1 MPGMSK
7 AGNQYAVGRK
17 GAKSLLTQS
26 AKSSMA
32 GAGMMYGGV
41 LALLGELMFPK
52 QAKAPSVKEWMEDDE
67 NAVRKDAY
75 LTGNINTAGPA
86 HVDID
91 QREDYA
97 RAKRGLPKRK
107 RNRNY

>member
-26 AKSSMA
+26 AKGSMG

-41 LALLGELMFPK
+41 LALLGEMMFPK
-52 QAKAPSVKEWMEDDE
+52 QAKAPSVKEWMEDEE
-67 NAVRKDAY
+67 NAVRKDSY

-86 HVDID
+86 HFRID
-91 QREDYA
+91 HNESETR
-97 RAKRGLPKRK
+97 KKHGLPKRK